1 MKALKLYGFQ
11 MIKKRKMLHHTKPPS
26 SRCLPVRTAGAPNV
40 LNVAKPH
47 VTKEASLLALASV
60 PEQTLWAQRP

>member
-1 MKALKLYGFQ
+1 MKALRLYGFQ
-11 MIKKRKMLHHTKPPS
+11 MIKKRRMLHQTKPLS
-26 SRCLPVRTAGAPNV
+26 SCCLPVQTAGAPNV

-47 VTKEASLLALASV
+47 VTKEPSLLALASV